1 MERQYHYID
10 QQSPEWFKVKLGKLS
25 ASGGQPTTICV
36 SGKHPSGLGTG
47 ALTLAYKKAAERI
60 TMEDPYQFGG
70 NQYTENGNDWEK
82 YVRESYT
89 DSIEFGTEVSE
100 CGFVSLGDYIGC
112 SPDGL
117 VGEDG
122 TLEIK
127 VPEQAEYLRILKAY
141 RDGENYLDF
150 VNKDYISQIDFTL
163 WVTDRLWCDLVF
175 FTNHAEF
182 NQRMI
187 TIRIERDEERI
198 EKIREGAER
207 FVAFV
212 KELEQLNVV

>member
-36 SGKHPSGLGTG
+36 SGKHSSGLGTG

-60 TMEDPYQFGG
+60 TMKTRISSEGISTPRTD
-70 NQYTENGNDWEK
+70 DWEK
-82 YVRESYT
+82 YVRELYT